1 MSKKTKDPYPIT
13 DVYHVTSTLVD
24 AATVVVTD
32 LCENLSNS
40 IDTHCD
46 DILEN
51 LKKINTKKFNSIS
64 VGNSADGIYP
74 VWVGVDKF
82 NKVRKIFAS
91 TNSGNYDYDREKTR
105 KLVPWSWNK
114 SDLNDQFFSKSN
126 KNVKRQKIFDM
137 EIKSGAIAIADHGG
151 HFGYEHHDYVIESL
165 NEKYFKINNI
175 YQNNYPIGLFVFDYG
190 NKEKSKPSSFKSS
203 KIHDEKVVNLSDFKK
218 LRYTE
223 FLSNLLDENCYPTKY
238 IFEKY
243 IVEEKD
249 YEDKIQI
256 KISDEKISANYL
268 ADRLPKA
275 LQILKKQNKILFGKN
290 FKKAHEIRKS
300 QFENFIHGIIRDIE
314 PQELNLPTFG
324 KKENKPEV
332 EPNKLYVET
341 PGLPY
346 VQETFYDGY
355 KQKSEPSHLETATVP
370 VKNGKYPCYIHSFAD
385 EADEDGF
392 QWNNVYVV
400 VEGLEN
406 CYLNRNSKGQIFF
419 DKSFRESLFLR
430 EHINKKSKSISIDKI
445 NLRNSENLKELEKI
459 SFVEELELHGFQNI
473 KNWHGLSKLKK
484 LKKLKLVS
492 CDISFSTADN
502 FFKNLYSLANLEEFI
517 LDDSCRI
524 PRPNITKF
532 PKDLYLKKLKSFKID
547 FREEWR
553 KGDYENNPNHKG
565 YGNDKVWFIS
575 SDLPNIYEFPNFEK
589 FKSLEKL
596 RIYNYFDSD
605 QKEGRLFNFEYGF
618 EDYHKSINELCKN
631 SKIKDIWIYGYN
643 FKQANELASTRFLD
657 AALKLT
663 KDTIVKVNG
672 INKSTLKN
680 VHDKPISS
688 TSVKIKKLIL
698 VNKIEE
704 FYEEKLISQEKDTIT
719 LNYFANLEDK
729 KNGGGFLNDV
739 LNQQIEEITI
749 KPAYQF
755 FRSENIY
762 SDTLKPIEDYVKKN
776 KKLKK
781 IIFEFDGVKVD
792 GYGDMDGSWGSWQNE
807 VFGDTIA
814 KWTEDNKNLEII
826 IKFDESKND
835 FEKYLIVF
843 LVKALKKNSK
853 IGNRITIPQIDDK
866 KINEIISN
874 YLKDRVI
881 GIIVIGDHDYQNDK
895 NFDDIEVLT
904 KSMFEMMELKRNAGT
919 IPISFESGDKNFS
932 EFWSRFID
940 NFTWS
945 EEGNYIVDAFKNDW
959 EGDGDNTI
967 TFVKESYLKK
977 NKKVIFNNIKN
988 YFYFAQSVY
997 DAKVDFDRLYKQN
1010 DKFIIPNSVKFNK
1023 PEQIHISGGG
1033 KLKFDDFIKQV
1044 DVSELKKLTLYKVL
1058 DTNLSIPYM
1067 PNLEDLDIDH
1077 RLNENSNIN
1086 IWEGAK
1092 KEDVVY
1098 SKENEKQITYSGFKN
1113 LPKLKTLA
1121 ITNLNAECIDK
1132 KNKYKN
1138 QQAKINFDG
1147 IGKIKTLNQV
1157 HLGGYDY
1164 KDLSKCIDLKN
1175 VEKINFHSF
1184 DANPRKEVDH
1194 KSFSFL
1200 KKFKNLKR
1208 ISLNVSHFTDDGI
1221 SFNNELFLNNLSK
1234 NLENL
1239 SLSINVENKQ
1249 KLYDLYKYVCK
1260 RFKNLKHINL
1270 WTSLKDTGSKVI
1282 DPHYSGDKENYID
1295 NKTGKKFKY
1304 GKGNPII
1311 FDVKI
1316 FEKLKKLEKLIINN
1330 IGPNGSKVKNLISVL
1345 KMKKLKN
1352 IKTSDAPEDYPT
1364 KDLIKIDKALKKPAL
1379 AFLNKCK
1386 KKNNKIKNKYD
1397 LEGKDW
1403 SKYSELDRN
1412 LYFGYHS
1419 SDTIESILKDRKKK
1433 RNSNA

>member
-1 MSKKTKDPYPIT
+1 MKKKNKDPFPIT

-46 DILEN
+46 DIIEN
-51 LKKINTKKFNSIS
+51 LKKINTKKYNSIS

-74 VWVGVDKF
+74 VWVGVDKN

-91 TNSGNYDYDREKTR
+91 TNSGNYDYDNEKTR
-105 KLVPWSWNK
+105 KLISWSWNK
-114 SDLNDQFFSKSN
+114 SDLNDQFFLKGNN
-126 KNVKRQKIFDM
+126 KNKRLKLFDM

-151 HFGYEHHDYVIESL
+151 HFGFEHHDFVVESL
-165 NEKYFKINNI
+165 SEKYFKIDNI
-175 YQNNYPIGLFVFDYG
+175 YQNNYPIGLFIFNYG
-190 NKEKSKPSSFKSS
+190 NKEVSSTSSFKSS
-203 KIHDEKVVNLSDFKK
+203 KIHNEKIVNISNFKR
-218 LRYTE
+218 LRYVE

-243 IVEEKD
+243 IKEKKD
-249 YEDKIQI
+249 YRDNIEI
-256 KISDEKISANYL
+256 KINDEKISANYL
-268 ADRLPKA
+268 LKRLPKA
-275 LQILKKQNKILFGKN
+275 LQILKKQNQILFGKN
-290 FKKAHEIRKS
+290 FKEVHKIRKS
-300 QFENFIHGIIRDIE
+300 QFENLIQGIIRDLE
-314 PQELNLPTFG
+314 PQKINLPTSDKKKDEEKFG
-324 KKENKPEV
+324 S
-332 EPNKLYVET
+332 NKLYVET

-346 VQETFYDGY
+346 IQETFFDGF
-355 KQKSEPSHLETATVP
+355 KLKSEPSLKESATIP
-370 VKNGKYPCYIHSFAD
+370 VKNGKYPCYLHTIKD
-385 EADEDGF
+385 EDDEDGY
-392 QWNNVYVV
+392 QWESVYVV

-406 CYLNRNSKGQIFF
+406 CYLNRNYKGQTFF
-419 DKSFRESLFLR
+419 DKKFRESLYLR
-430 EHINKKSKSISIDKI
+430 EHINKKTKAISIDKVD
-445 NLRNSENLKELEKI
+445 LRNSENLKELEKI
-459 SFVEELELHGFQNI
+459 SFVEQLELNNFKDI
-473 KNWHGLSKLKK
+473 KNWNGLSKLKK

-492 CDISFSTADN
+492 CDINFATAEN
-502 FFKNLYSLANLEEFI
+502 FFKNLYSLQNLEEFAI
-517 LDDSCRI
+517 DDSSRI
-524 PRPNITKF
+524 ARPNKSRF
-532 PKDLYLKKLKSFKID
+532 PKNLFLKKLKFFRID
-547 FREEWR
+547 FREDWK
-553 KGDYENNPNHKG
+553 KGDENSPNHKG
-565 YGNDKVWFIS
+565 YGNEKLWFIS
-575 SDLPNIYEFPNFEK
+575 NDLPNIYQFPNFEK

-596 RIYNYFDSD
+596 SLYNYFDYE
-605 QKEGRLFNFEYGF
+605 QKEGTLFNYELGF
-618 EDYHKSINELCKN
+618 EDYYEIINGLCKN
-631 SKIKDIWIYGYN
+631 SNIKDIWIYGYN

-663 KDTIVKVNG
+663 EDTIVKVNG

-680 VHDKPISS
+680 VYEKPISS
-688 TSVKIKKLIL
+688 TAVKIKKLIL

-704 FYEEKLISQEKDTIT
+704 FYEEKLISQEKDTIS
-719 LNYFANLEDK
+719 LNYFASLEDE

-776 KKLKK
+776 KKIKK

-792 GYGDMDGSWGSWQNE
+792 GYGDMDGSWGAWENN
-807 VFGDTIA
+807 VFGDTIT

-853 IGNRITIPQIDDK
+853 IGNRITIPQIDNK
-866 KINEIISN
+866 KFNEIISN

-904 KSMFEMMELKRNAGT
+904 RSMFEMMELKRNAGT
-919 IPISFESGDKNFS
+919 IPISFESGDKNYS

-940 NFTWS
+940 NFTWG
-945 EEGNYIVDAFKNDW
+945 EEGNYIVDAFKHDW

-997 DAKVDFDRLYKQN
+997 DDNEGFDRLYKQN

-1044 DVSELKKLTLYKVL
+1044 DVSELKNLTLDKVL
-1058 DTNLSIPYM
+1058 DTDLSIPYM
-1067 PNLEDLDIDH
+1067 PNLQDLDIGH

-1113 LPKLKTLA
+1113 LPKLKKLA
-1121 ITNLNAECIDK
+1121 ITNLNSECIDK

-1164 KDLSKCIDLKN
+1164 KDLSKCIELKN

-1184 DANPRKEVDH
+1184 DADPRKEVDY

-1200 KKFKNLKR
+1200 KKFKNLKS
-1208 ISLNVSHFTDDGI
+1208 INLDVSHFTDDGI

-1260 RFKNLKHINL
+1260 RFKNLKYINFY
-1270 WTSLKDTGSKVI
+1270 TSLRDNGSKVI
-1282 DPHYSGDKENYID
+1282 DHGYSGDKANYID
-1295 NKTGKKFKY
+1295 NKTGKKFIY
-1304 GKGNPII
+1304 GKGPNPTV

-1316 FEKLKKLEKLIINN
+1316 FEKLKKLEKLIINFFD
-1330 IGPNGSKVKNLISVL
+1330 PNGSKVKNLISVL
-1345 KMKKLKN
+1345 KMKKLTN

-1379 AFLNKCK
+1379 VFLNKCK
-1386 KKNNKIKNKYD
+1386 KKNDKIKNQYD
-1397 LEGKDW
+1397 LEGKNW
-1403 SKYSELDRN
+1403 TKYKKLDRD

-1419 SDTIESILKDRKKK
+1419 DDTIESILNDRKKK
-1433 RNSNA
+1433 N

>member
-1 MSKKTKDPYPIT
+1 MQKKNKDPFPIT

-46 DILEN
+46 DIIEN
-51 LKKINTKKFNSIS
+51 LKKINTKKYNSIS

-74 VWVGVDKF
+74 VWVGVDKN
-82 NKVRKIFAS
+82 NKVRKVFAS
-91 TNSGNYDYDREKTR
+91 TNSGNYDYDNEKTR
-105 KLVPWSWNK
+105 KLISWSWNK
-114 SDLNDQFFSKSN
+114 SDLNDQFFLKGNN
-126 KNVKRQKIFDM
+126 KNKRLKLFDM

-151 HFGYEHHDYVIESL
+151 HFGFEHHDFVVESL
-165 NEKYFKINNI
+165 SEKYFKVDKI
-175 YQNNYPIGLFVFDYG
+175 YQNNYPIGLFIFNYG
-190 NKEKSKPSSFKSS
+190 NKEVSSTSSFKSS
-203 KIHDEKVVNLSDFKK
+203 KIHNEKIVNISNFKK
-218 LRYTE
+218 LRYVE

-243 IVEEKD
+243 IKEEKD
-249 YEDKIQI
+249 YRDNIEI
-256 KISDEKISANYL
+256 KINDEKISANYL
-268 ADRLPKA
+268 VKRLPKA
-275 LQILKKQNKILFGKN
+275 LQILKKQNQILFGNN
-290 FKKAHEIRKS
+290 FEEVHKIRKS
-300 QFENFIHGIIRDIE
+300 QFENLIQGIVRDLE
-314 PQELNLPTFG
+314 PQKKKSPTSDKKKDEEKFG
-324 KKENKPEV
+324 S
-332 EPNKLYVET
+332 NKLYVET

-346 VQETFYDGY
+346 IQETFFDGF
-355 KQKSEPSHLETATVP
+355 KLKSEPSLKESATIP
-370 VKNGKYPCYIHSFAD
+370 VRNGKYPCYLHTLKD
-385 EADEDGF
+385 EDDEDGY
-392 QWNNVYVV
+392 QWESVYVV

-406 CYLNRNSKGQIFF
+406 CYLNRNSKGQTFF
-419 DKSFRESLFLR
+419 DKKFRESPYLR
-430 EHINKKSKSISIDKI
+430 ELINKKTKAISIDKVD
-445 NLRNSENLKELEKI
+445 LRNTENLKELEKI
-459 SFVEELELHGFQNI
+459 SFVEQLELNNFKDI
-473 KNWHGLSKLKK
+473 KNWNGLSKLKK

-492 CDISFSTADN
+492 CDINFATAEN
-502 FFKNLYSLANLEEFI
+502 FFKNLYSLQNLEEFEI
-517 LDDSCRI
+517 DDSSRI
-524 PRPNITKF
+524 ARPDKSRF
-532 PKDLYLKKLKSFKID
+532 PKNLFLKKLKFFRID
-547 FREEWR
+547 FREDWK
-553 KGDYENNPNHKG
+553 KGDENFPNHKG
-565 YGNDKVWFIS
+565 YGNEKVWFIS
-575 SDLPNIYEFPNFEK
+575 SDLPNIYQFPNFEK

-596 RIYNYFDSD
+596 SLYNYFDYE
-605 QKEGRLFNFEYGF
+605 QKEGTLFNYELGF
-618 EDYHKSINELCKN
+618 EDFYETINGLCKN
-631 SKIKDIWIYGYN
+631 SNIKDIWIYGYN
-643 FKQANELASTRFLD
+643 FKQANELAGTRFLD

-663 KDTIVKVNG
+663 KDTFVKVNG

-680 VHDKPISS
+680 VYDKPISS

-704 FYEEKLISQEKDTIT
+704 FYEEKLISQEKDTIS
-719 LNYFANLEDK
+719 LNYFASLEDK

-755 FRSENIY
+755 FRSENFY
-762 SDTLKPIEDYVKKN
+762 NDTLKPIEDHVKKN
-776 KKLKK
+776 RKLKK
-781 IIFEFDGVKVD
+781 VIFEFDGVKVD
-792 GYGDMDGSWGSWQNE
+792 GYGEMDGSWGSWQNE

-940 NFTWS
+940 NFSWS

-959 EGDGDNTI
+959 EGDNTI

-997 DAKVDFDRLYKQN
+997 DDNEGFDRLYKQN

-1044 DVSELKKLTLYKVL
+1044 EVSQLKKLTLYKVL
-1058 DTNLSIPYM
+1058 DTDLSIPYM
-1067 PNLEDLDIDH
+1067 PNLQNLDIDH

-1164 KDLSKCIDLKN
+1164 KDLSKCIELKN

-1184 DANPRKEVDH
+1184 DADPRKEVDH

-1208 ISLNVSHFTDDGI
+1208 INLDVSHFTVDGI
-1221 SFNNELFLNNLSK
+1221 SFNNELFLNNLNI

-1239 SLSINVENKQ
+1239 ALSINVENKP

-1260 RFKNLKHINL
+1260 RFKNLKYINFY
-1270 WTSLKDTGSKVI
+1270 TSLRDDGSKVI
-1282 DPHYSGDKENYID
+1282 DPAYSGDKANYID
-1295 NKTGKKFKY
+1295 NITGKKFTY
-1304 GKGNPII
+1304 GKGPNPTV

-1316 FEKLKKLEKLIINN
+1316 FEKLKKLEKLIINFFD
-1330 IGPNGSKVKNLISVL
+1330 PNGSKVKNLISVL

-1386 KKNNKIKNKYD
+1386 KKNDKIKNQYD
-1397 LEGKDW
+1397 LEGKNW
-1403 SKYSELDRN
+1403 TKYKKLDRD

-1419 SDTIESILKDRKKK
+1419 SDTIESILNDRKKK
-1433 RNSNA
+1433 N

>member
-1 MSKKTKDPYPIT
+1 MQKKNKDPFPIT

-46 DILEN
+46 DIIEN
-51 LKKINTKKFNSIS
+51 LKKINTKKYNSIS

-74 VWVGVDKF
+74 VWVGVDKN
-82 NKVRKIFAS
+82 NKVRKVFAS
-91 TNSGNYDYDREKTR
+91 TNSGNYDYDNEKTR
-105 KLVPWSWNK
+105 KLISWSWNK
-114 SDLNDQFFSKSN
+114 SDLNDQFFLKGNN
-126 KNVKRQKIFDM
+126 KNKRLKLFDM

-151 HFGYEHHDYVIESL
+151 HFGFEHHDFVVESL
-165 NEKYFKINNI
+165 SEKYFKVDKI
-175 YQNNYPIGLFVFDYG
+175 YQNNYPIGLFIFNYG
-190 NKEKSKPSSFKSS
+190 NKEVSSTSSFKSS
-203 KIHDEKVVNLSDFKK
+203 KIHDEKIVNISNFKK
-218 LRYTE
+218 LRYVE

-243 IVEEKD
+243 IKEEKD
-249 YEDKIQI
+249 YRDNIEI
-256 KISDEKISANYL
+256 KINDEKISANYL
-268 ADRLPKA
+268 VKRLPKA
-275 LQILKKQNKILFGKN
+275 LQILKKQNQILFGNN
-290 FKKAHEIRKS
+290 FEEVHKIRKS
-300 QFENFIHGIIRDIE
+300 QFENLIQGIVRDLE
-314 PQELNLPTFG
+314 PQKKKSPTSDKKKDEEKFG
-324 KKENKPEV
+324 S
-332 EPNKLYVET
+332 NKLYVET

-346 VQETFYDGY
+346 IQETFFDGF
-355 KQKSEPSHLETATVP
+355 KLKSEPSLKESATIP
-370 VKNGKYPCYIHSFAD
+370 VRNGKYPCYLHTLKD
-385 EADEDGF
+385 EDDEDGY
-392 QWNNVYVV
+392 QWESVYVV

-406 CYLNRNSKGQIFF
+406 CYLNRNSKGQTFF
-419 DKSFRESLFLR
+419 DKKFRESPYLR
-430 EHINKKSKSISIDKI
+430 ELINKKTKAISIDKVD
-445 NLRNSENLKELEKI
+445 LRNTENLKELEKI
-459 SFVEELELHGFQNI
+459 SFVEQLELNNFKDI
-473 KNWHGLSKLKK
+473 KNWNGLSKLKK

-492 CDISFSTADN
+492 CDINFATAEN
-502 FFKNLYSLANLEEFI
+502 FFKNLYSLQNLEEFAI
-517 LDDSCRI
+517 DDSSRI
-524 PRPNITKF
+524 ARPDKSRF
-532 PKDLYLKKLKSFKID
+532 PKNLFLKKLKFFRID
-547 FREEWR
+547 FREDWK
-553 KGDYENNPNHKG
+553 KGDENFPNHKG
-565 YGNDKVWFIS
+565 YGNEKVWFIS
-575 SDLPNIYEFPNFEK
+575 SDLPNIYQFPNFEK

-596 RIYNYFDSD
+596 SLYNYFDYE
-605 QKEGRLFNFEYGF
+605 QKEGTLFNYELGF
-618 EDYHKSINELCKN
+618 EDFYETINGLCKN
-631 SKIKDIWIYGYN
+631 SNIKDIWIYGYN
-643 FKQANELASTRFLD
+643 FKQANELAGTRFLD

-663 KDTIVKVNG
+663 KDTFVKVNG

-680 VHDKPISS
+680 VYDKPISS

-704 FYEEKLISQEKDTIT
+704 FYEEKLISQEKDTIS
-719 LNYFANLEDK
+719 LNYFASLEDK

-762 SDTLKPIEDYVKKN
+762 NDTLKPIEDHVKKN

-781 IIFEFDGVKVD
+781 VIFEFDGVKVD

-807 VFGDTIA
+807 VFGDSIR

-843 LVKALKKNSK
+843 LVRALKKNSK

-932 EFWSRFID
+932 EFWSRFIH

-945 EEGNYIVDAFKNDW
+945 EDGKNYIVDAFKFDW

-997 DAKVDFDRLYKQN
+997 DDNEGFDRLYKQN

-1044 DVSELKKLTLYKVL
+1044 EVSQLKKLTLYKVL
-1058 DTNLSIPYM
+1058 DTDLSIPYM
-1067 PNLEDLDIDH
+1067 PNLQDLDIDH

-1164 KDLSKCIDLKN
+1164 KDLSKCIELKN

-1184 DANPRKEVDH
+1184 DADPRKEVDH

-1208 ISLNVSHFTDDGI
+1208 INLDVSHFTDDGI
-1221 SFNNELFLNNLSK
+1221 SFNNELFLNNLNI

-1239 SLSINVENKQ
+1239 ALSINVENKP

-1260 RFKNLKHINL
+1260 RFKNLKYINFY
-1270 WTSLKDTGSKVI
+1270 TSLRDDGSKVI
-1282 DPHYSGDKENYID
+1282 DPAYSGDKANYID
-1295 NKTGKKFKY
+1295 NITGKKFSY
-1304 GKGNPII
+1304 GKGPNPTV

-1316 FEKLKKLEKLIINN
+1316 FEKLKKLEKLIINFFD
-1330 IGPNGSKVKNLISVL
+1330 PNGSKVKNLISVL

-1386 KKNNKIKNKYD
+1386 KKNDKIKNQYD
-1397 LEGKDW
+1397 LEGKNW
-1403 SKYSELDRN
+1403 TKYKKLDRD

-1419 SDTIESILKDRKKK
+1419 SDTIESILNDRKKK
-1433 RNSNA
+1433 N